1 MSQLH
6 VGDQQFFSQY
16 APDSEVPLSNRV
28 FSIEYEQS
36 RRQRGDT
43 DDRPGDFTS
52 PMQFNISMNNE
63 LYFLR
68 SCNLRLP
75 VTAQFV
81 DEFGNR
87 VRSQEEV
94 AALATD
100 RVALSR
106 RLQPI

>member
-16 APDSEVPLSNRV
+16 SPDSEVPLSNRV

-68 SCNLRLP
+68 SCNLRSPPSLW
-75 VTAQFV
+75 TSS
-81 DEFGNR
+81 ETG
-87 VRSQEEV
+87 
-94 AALATD
+94 
-100 RVALSR
+100 
-106 RLQPI
+106 

>member
-52 PMQFNISMNNE
+52 PMHISMNNE

-81 DEFGNR
+81 DEFGNV

-94 AALATD
+94 YEID
-100 RVALSR
+100 RTALSR
-106 RLQPI
+106 KLQPI

>member
-28 FSIEYEQS
+28 FSREFEQA
-36 RRQRGDT
+36 RRQRGD
-43 DDRPGDFTS
+43 GAEKADFTS

-87 VRSQEEV
+87 VRSPRPLQSG
-94 AALATD
+94 TD
-100 RVALSR
+100 RTELFR
-106 RLQPI
+106 K